1 MNIYDQYLSLLQMFF
16 HRQNTRS
23 TRQEKLSREMTIK
36 EEDLLRD
43 AA

>member
-1 MNIYDQYLSLLQMFF
+1 MNLYDQYLSLLQMFF
-16 HRQNTRS
+16 HRQKEVPVR
-23 TRQEKLSREMTIK
+23 